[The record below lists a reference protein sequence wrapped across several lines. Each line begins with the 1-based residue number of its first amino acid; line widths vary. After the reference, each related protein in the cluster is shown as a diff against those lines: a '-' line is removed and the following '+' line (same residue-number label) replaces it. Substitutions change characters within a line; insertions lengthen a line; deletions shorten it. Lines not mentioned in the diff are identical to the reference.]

1 MNQTEARPLT
11 GRGAPKRGA
20 PAVRSLALILGVAP
34 LLAFM
39 TVFFFWP
46 LWDVVIRSLQDNFGN
61 PSAANYIAALKE
73 PYISA
78 FRTSIEL
85 GLLSAVSSSIPG
97 AILAYIIE
105 TQGGSQLR
113 KVISSISGVLANTG
127 GVPLAFMFIA
137 AFGAEGSATALLKAF
152 GLDIYAG
159 NFTLFSFG
167 GLILVYTYFQIP
179 MMVIVF
185 SPAVHG
191 IRREWKEAAQ
201 NLGASRLQFWRLVG
215 VPLLFPSF
223 IASFLLLF
231 AAAFSA
237 FATARAM
244 TTGTVALV
252 PLMIGSLVDGNV
264 INDQVNLGKA
274 LAVSMV
280 IVAALAMVPY
290 LIIQRR
296 AEKWQNR

>member
-1 MNQTEARPLT
+1 MSATEVKPLN

-20 PAVRSLALILGVAP
+20 PIVRSIFLILGVVP
-34 LLAFM
+34 LLVFM
-39 TVFFFWP
+39 AIFFFWP
-46 LWDVVIRSLQDNFGN
+46 LWDVAVKSLQDNAGN
-61 PSAANYIAALKE
+61 PSTANYVVAFGE
-73 PYISA
+73 PYLTA
-78 FRTSIEL
+78 FRTSV
-85 GLLSAVSSSIPG
+85 GLSLISAVSASIPG

-105 TQGGSQLR
+105 TQGGNQLR
-113 KVISSISGVLANTG
+113 KIIASVSGVLANTG

-137 AFGAEGSATALLKAF
+137 AFGTEGSATAFLKF
-152 GLDIYAG
+152 LGVDLYAG

-167 GLILVYTYFQIP
+167 GLVLVYTYFQIP

-191 IRREWKEAAQ
+191 IRTEWKEAAQ
-201 NLGASRLQFWRLVG
+201 NLGATRLQFWSKVG
-215 VPLLFPSF
+215 IPLLFPSF
-223 IASFLLLF
+223 VASFLLLF
-231 AAAFSA
+231 ASAFSA

-252 PLMIGSLVDGNV
+252 PIMIGNLVDGNV

-274 LAVSMV
+274 LAMSMV
-280 IVAALAMVPY
+280 IVAALAMIPY

-296 AEKWQNR
+296 AERWQR